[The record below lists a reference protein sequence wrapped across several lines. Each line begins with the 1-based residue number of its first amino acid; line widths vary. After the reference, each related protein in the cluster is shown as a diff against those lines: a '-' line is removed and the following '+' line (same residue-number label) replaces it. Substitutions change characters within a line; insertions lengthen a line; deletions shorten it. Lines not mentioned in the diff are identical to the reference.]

1 MSTGKTVS
9 ILHSIAEKCHPSF
22 LLGSLF
28 STCLDC
34 FLIFV
39 LTRDECVTVFIK
51 LMLLSHF
58 TVFWF
63 MSCLD
68 ISEWKVFLTKATICK
83 M

>member
-1 MSTGKTVS
+1 MNTGKTVS
-9 ILHSIAEKCHPSF
+9 ILRSIAEKCRPSF

-39 LTRDECVTVFIK
+39 LTRHECVIAFIK
-51 LMLLSHF
+51 IMLLSHF

-68 ISEWKVFLTKATICK
+68 ILEWKVFLTKVTICK